1 MQTNLKVDKDNL
13 ILVSSKGCIHA
24 VSSIDGEIIWRKDF
38 AAERF
43 VHCGALFFHT

>member
-13 ILVSSKGCIHA
+13 ILVSSKGGLHA
-24 VSSIDGEIIWRKDF
+24 ISSIDGEVLWTRDF

-43 VHCGALFFHT
+43 D